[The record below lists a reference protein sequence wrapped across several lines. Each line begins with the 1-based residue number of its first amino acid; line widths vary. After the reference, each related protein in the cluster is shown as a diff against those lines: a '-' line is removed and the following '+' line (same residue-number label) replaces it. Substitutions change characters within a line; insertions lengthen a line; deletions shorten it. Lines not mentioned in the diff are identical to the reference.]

1 MLCSILFGVWNKKFD
16 EKFDNSLLLVVLMMV
31 MIQVSKETLQEGNI
45 LYWNCILNEL
55 KLLLVW

>member
-1 MLCSILFGVWNKKFD
+1 
-16 EKFDNSLLLVVLMMV
+16 MMV